1 LSPAWEKGYG
11 CEGVRSRRREFP
23 WASSNYATEERE
35 MEPKR
40 IEIHF
45 KRRLELAT
53 KNTEKETLEFILR
66 KLEDMEKV
74 RDFQSLL
81 LRCREMK
88 QTVTT
93 RLRQIQVEIS
103 ALS

>member
-1 LSPAWEKGYG
+1 
-11 CEGVRSRRREFP
+11 
-23 WASSNYATEERE
+23 

-40 IEIHF
+40 IETHF
-45 KRRLELAT
+45 KKRLEFAT

-93 RLRQIQVEIS
+93 RLRQIQTEIRT
-103 ALS
+103 LS